1 MFAIFYWLQR
11 PLRHVLA
18 NKQNFLSFTCNIL
31 NNTILVGLPKF
42 ITGTRHSLW
51 FPGILA
57 QTSQQS
63 VGNNSLTI
71 RLSTNAPQGCM
82 LSLQLYSVHCIH
94 DCTTN
99 YRTNSLIKFADL
111 TTAFWDESANREEIQ
126 KLTVRCWENNLSLHK
141 AKTKELTS
149 MGPVWREF
157 TASSF
162 WNTNTRWPQ
171 QWNKTQQRLHFLRTI
186 RRSNMKWKL
195 LLAFH

>member
-1 MFAIFYWLQR
+1 MLTYHRDVFKLPQLPLFYYFKQAECECLQFFIGCIGLWHMFWQI
-11 PLRHVLA
+11 
-18 NKQNFLSFTCNIL
+18 NKTLSFTCNIL

-63 VGNNSLTI
+63 VGNNSFTI
-71 RLSTNAPQGCM
+71 RLSPNAPQGCM

-99 YRTNSLIKFADL
+99 YPTNSLIKFADL

-126 KLTVRCWENNLSLHK
+126 KLTVRCWENNLSLHN
-141 AKTKELTS
+141 AKTKEL
-149 MGPVWREF
+149 
-157 TASSF
+157 ASNGACVERIHSF
-162 WNTNTRWPQ
+162 
-171 QWNKTQQRLHFLRTI
+171 KFLE
-186 RRSNMKWKL
+186 
-195 LLAFH
+195 H